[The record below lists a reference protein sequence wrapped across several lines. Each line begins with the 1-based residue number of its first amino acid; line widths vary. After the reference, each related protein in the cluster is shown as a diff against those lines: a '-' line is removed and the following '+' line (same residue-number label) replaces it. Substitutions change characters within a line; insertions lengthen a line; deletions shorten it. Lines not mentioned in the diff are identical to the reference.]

1 MKQRWLNWVLQH
13 PWWVL
18 LGTLLLVVLMSA
30 GMSNLYFRGD
40 YRIFF
45 ADDNPQLLA
54 FEQMQDE
61 FNKSDNMLLGIAV
74 KDGSVFT
81 AQTLTVIKQLT
92 DAAWQTPYSIR
103 VDSITNFQHT
113 EADGDDLRVEDLLLD
128 PAQLDN
134 EKIDKIR
141 TVALNEPTLLHRLIA
156 KNADVTA
163 INITVQLPEKDK
175 NQEVVDA
182 YNYVQQL
189 KDLAAAN
196 HPELDFYLG
205 GVIAMNHAFA
215 YEAEHDART
224 LIPFMFIAIVVM
236 LAVLLRSL
244 LAAAATLAI
253 IVIAITSTL
262 GLAGWVDIFL
272 STATVNVP
280 TILMTLAVADCVHV
294 IASMQFALNNG
305 ASKIDAVK
313 YSMERNIMPVF
324 ITSATTAIG
333 FLTLNFSEVP
343 ILADLGNM
351 TATGVMLACGFS
363 LATLPAL
370 LCLLPMRPAKVK
382 AQGNNTAMDK
392 LANFV
397 ILRHRILLPVM
408 LLLIVGFS
416 SLISLNRVNDE
427 AVKYFSTD
435 TEFRQSM
442 DFLDKN
448 LAASTSIDFVLDSG
462 VTSGVNQPEFIAA
475 VESFSLWL
483 SKQPEVIH
491 VNSIS
496 DTFKRLNKN
505 MHGDNPDF
513 YRVPAAQDEAAQY
526 LLMYEMSLPY
536 GLDLNSQLN
545 VDKSATRIS
554 ATLHNMGSKEI
565 TAFEQ
570 KALAYLTQQL
580 PQYPATAAS
589 TALMFGHI
597 GERNMAS
604 MLQTLPLALVL
615 ISLLLVVSLRSWRM
629 GFISLIPNMAPAAIG
644 FGIWGWFSGEIN
656 LGLSVVASLSL
667 GIIVDDTVHFLA
679 KYQHARHEGRNAEAA
694 VRYAFHSV
702 GRALWITTAVLVIG
716 FSVLMLS
723 SFRLNSD
730 MGLLTAIIILTA
742 LVIDFLFLPAFLLKF
757 DTKEHQGHA

>member
-1 MKQRWLNWVLQH
+1 MRQRWLGWVLKH

-18 LGTLLLVVLMSA
+18 LGTLLVVLLMST
-30 GMSNLYFRGD
+30 GMSKLYFRGD

-54 FEQMQDE
+54 FEQMQAE
-61 FNKSDNMLLGIAV
+61 FNKSDNMVLGIAA
-74 KDGSVFT
+74 KDGNIFSE
-81 AQTLTVIKQLT
+81 QTLKALKQLT

-128 PAQLDN
+128 PLMLNSAKL
-134 EKIDKIR
+134 EKIR
-141 TVALNEPTLLHRLIA
+141 TVALNEPTLVHRLIA
-156 KNADVTA
+156 ENGAVAA
-163 INITVQLPEKDK
+163 INITIQLPELDK

-182 YNYVQQL
+182 YNFVQQL
-189 KDLAAAN
+189 KEEAAARY
-196 HPELDFYLG
+196 PELEFYLG

-215 YEAEHDART
+215 YEAEHDAKT
-224 LIPFMFIAIVVM
+224 LIPVMFVAIVIM

-244 LAAAATLAI
+244 LAAVATVTI
-253 IVIAITSTL
+253 IVITITSAL

-305 ASKIDAVK
+305 ATKHEAVK
-313 YSMERNIMPVF
+313 YSMERNVMPVF

-351 TATGVMLACGFS
+351 TAAGVMLACGFS
-363 LATLPAL
+363 IATLPAL
-370 LCLLPMRPAKVK
+370 LCLLPIQPAKV
-382 AQGNNTAMDK
+382 APQSNNSAMDK
-392 LANFV
+392 LADFV
-397 ILRHRILLPVM
+397 ILRHRLLLPVM
-408 LLLIVGFS
+408 LLLMAGFA
-416 SLISLNRVNDE
+416 SLISLNKVNDE
-427 AVKYFSTD
+427 AVKYFSPS

-442 DFLDKN
+442 DFLDQN
-448 LAASTSIDFVLDSG
+448 LAASTSIDFVLHSG
-462 VTSGVNQPEFIAA
+462 STSGVNQPEFIAA
-475 VESFSLWL
+475 VEQFGQWL
-483 SKQPEVIH
+483 TQQEEVVH

-496 DTFKRLNKN
+496 DTFKRLNKS
-505 MHGDNPDF
+505 MHADDPAY

-565 TAFEQ
+565 TAFETR
-570 KALAYLTQQL
+570 ALAYLAQQL
-580 PQYPATAAS
+580 PQYRASAAS

-604 MLQTLPLALVL
+604 MLKTLPLALIL
-615 ISLLLVVSLRSWRM
+615 ISLLLVFSLRSWRM
-629 GFISLIPNMAPAAIG
+629 GLISLVPNIAPAAIG
-644 FGIWGWFSGEIN
+644 FGLWGWFSGEIN

-667 GIIVDDTVHFLA
+667 GIIVDDTVHFLT

-694 VRYAFHSV
+694 VRYAFSSV

-757 DTKEHQGHA
+757 DTKESQGHA